1 MLKSDQIKKAIN
13 VIKEAYKPKIRS
25 EKPLLKGDERV
36 FDELTE
42 VDIKKME
49 EEIAYRQSVLAPAL
63 RAEVSRTREYGDLSE
78 NAEYKEAKREK
89 RKNDGRIRYLENM
102 IRTAKVIE
110 IKKEEGTVG
119 LFDYVTIYNERAKAE
134 KRIQIVTT
142 LRQNALQGFVSKESP
157 LGAAVMGHRVGERVC
172 VTVNPE
178 MTYYVEIRS
187 IEKGADNEELPI
199 SAY

>member
-1 MLKSDQIKKAIN
+1 M
-13 VIKEAYKPKIRS
+13 Y
-25 EKPLLKGDERV
+25 
-36 FDELTE
+36 DELTE

-49 EEIAYRQSVLAPAL
+49 EEITYRQTVLAPAL

-110 IKKEEGTVG
+110 LDGEEGTVG
-119 LFDYVTIYNERAKAE
+119 LFDYVTVFNEKANAE

-142 LRQNALQGFVSKESP
+142 LRQNALLGFVSKESP
-157 LGAAVMGHRVGERVC
+157 LGSALMGHKVGDRVP
-172 VTVNPE
+172 VNVSPT
-178 MTYYVEIRS
+178 MSYHVVIRA
-187 IEKGADNEELPI
+187 IEKGSDNDELPI
-199 SAY
+199 SPY